1 MSPSDT
7 VWLAFALVW
16 AAGSFRNKG
25 TIRRLPV
32 WWVVGHCLALTVAFS
47 LAFLHALRVGPLA
60 WRVLPDSDFA
70 EWTGEATQ
78 ISGLAFSI
86 WARLH
91 LGRNWSGM
99 GMVKEDHELVRSG
112 PYAIVR
118 HPIYSGLLLAILGKA
133 IDHGNVAGFL
143 GFAILLEEWNRKA
156 VVEERFMTEQFGD
169 EYARYCR
176 KVKRLIPG
184 VL

>member
-16 AAGSFRNKG
+16 LAGSFHNKG
-25 TIRRLPV
+25 TARRQPV
-32 WWVVGHCLALTVAFS
+32 WWEVGHYLVVTVGCGLVFA
-47 LAFLHALRVGPLA
+47 HASRVGPLA
-60 WRVLPDSDFA
+60 WRVLPDNDFA
-70 EWTGEATQ
+70 EWTGEALQ
-78 ISGLAFSI
+78 VSGLAFAI

-91 LGRNWSGM
+91 LGRNWSAIV
-99 GMVKEDHELVRSG
+99 MVKEDHELISGG

-133 IDHGNVAGFL
+133 IDHGNLGGFL
-143 GFAILLEEWNRKA
+143 GLAILFVEWNRKA
-156 VVEERFMTEQFGD
+156 LVEERFMAEQFGD